1 MRYDN
6 VFYLANSGLISVLTD
21 NFETLDDVL
30 TRVKLDKKV
39 GCKNIYSAKING
51 KERLIFTITNGKLV
65 LLGEMDNHKY
75 DRLHVMGKGNNVLLR
90 EMCRDDAPIV
100 KVNVSRDE
108 DGSLA
113 PLILESALAQT
124 QGPVLRCIQGNLLT
138 LNNEQNKILERSG
151 QSHKLIIGGPGSG
164 KTITICQILMDKVRD
179 GATDLLYISKE
190 DRLVDEVRAG
200 FIGNPSVRCLTWH
213 DFVGLNKGT
222 PKVSYP
228 EFHTWIQEK
237 ISGKGNLSTSIQETL
252 GFWKKA
258 VGIKKPNSIDRE
270 RFSANL
276 YEEMRILTGY
286 SPGEYKALG
295 SREKLFWHDDK
306 KTHLVITG
314 RLLTIFNLY
323 NEELKACG
331 HVDLSLYIPTE
342 ESLSSALGESQG
354 LVFDEIHDIP
364 RGPLGRLF
372 ETVNGR
378 NRALEHDF
386 CEITACFDNQ
396 QSMIDTVTSLP
407 YIQQHLGVS
416 FQ

>member
-6 VFYLANSGLISVLTD
+6 VFYLANSDLASVLTD

-75 DRLHVMGKGNNVLLR
+75 DRLHVMGKGNNALLR

-100 KVNVSRDE
+100 KVNVERDE
-108 DGSLA
+108 DGNLA

-179 GATDLLYISKE
+179 GGTDLLYISKE
-190 DRLVDEVRAG
+190 ARLVDEVRAS
-200 FIGNPSVRCLTWH
+200 FTDNPNVRCLTWH
-213 DFVGLNKGT
+213 DFVGIDKGA
-222 PKVSYP
+222 PKVAYP
-228 EFHTWIQEK
+228 EFHAWVQDKT
-237 ISGKGNLSTSIQETL
+237 SGKGKLASSIQDAL
-252 GFWKKA
+252 GFWNKA
-258 VGIKKPNSIDRE
+258 VGIKKPNSIDKE

-286 SPGEYKALG
+286 
-295 SREKLFWHDDK
+295 
-306 KTHLVITG
+306 T
-314 RLLTIFNLY
+314 
-323 NEELKACG
+323 
-331 HVDLSLYIPTE
+331 
-342 ESLSSALGESQG
+342 
-354 LVFDEIHDIP
+354 
-364 RGPLGRLF
+364 
-372 ETVNGR
+372 
-378 NRALEHDF
+378 
-386 CEITACFDNQ
+386 
-396 QSMIDTVTSLP
+396 
-407 YIQQHLGVS
+407 
-416 FQ
+416 